1 MVSKSA
7 LIAVTCLSKMVS
19 ALGAVNFGYLASDT
33 AFAGWS

>member
-7 LIAVTCLSKMVS
+7 LIAVTCLSKMF